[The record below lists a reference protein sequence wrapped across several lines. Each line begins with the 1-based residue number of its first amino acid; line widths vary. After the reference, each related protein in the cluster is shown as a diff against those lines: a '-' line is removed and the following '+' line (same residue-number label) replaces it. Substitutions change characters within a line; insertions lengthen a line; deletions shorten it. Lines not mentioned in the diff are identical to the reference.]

1 MKEFPKFVKYRFREF
16 GLFLQSKKK
25 QTDERT
31 INNRTMDS
39 LLGTSVCDRPVS
51 KKKVSRNCSRSVNSI
66 IGYHL
71 CFDIKVK

>member
-16 GLFLQSKKK
+16 GLFLQSKK

-51 KKKVSRNCSRSVNSI
+51 KKKSI
-66 IGYHL
+66 EKLFSQRKQHYRISSL
-71 CFDIKVK
+71 F